1 MGTTLLGA
9 AFQALAEQESSPLS
23 VGRLPQG
30 HVESRVEA
38 AAYFVVAET
47 LKRSRPR
54 RATVDTARAD
64 GRLVVEIEIDR
75 QLPEEL
81 TDLEDRVGA
90 LDGRLLVQAA
100 PQSGTRI
107 RAELP
112 CA

>member
-1 MGTTLLGA
+1 
-9 AFQALAEQESSPLS
+9 
-23 VGRLPQG
+23 
-30 HVESRVEA
+30 
-38 AAYFVVAET
+38 
-47 LKRSRPR
+47 
-54 RATVDTARAD
+54 
-64 GRLVVEIEIDR
+64 LVVEIEIDR